1 MSTPGRLLAEIDETL
16 ALLDDKRVENSNEQ
30 APKELLPSLLKQ
42 CEEACES
49 LESDAKDP
57 IRAIHHFAC
66 TGGTLLSRC
75 IEAMPNTVVLSEIDP
90 LSTILLNKS
99 DFAPSDLIRQS
110 QTNLRPLPDRDVI
123 ATFLASL
130 EVMHKSYRRAGR
142 RLVIR
147 DHTHSQFCMS
157 PNPNDRPN
165 LHEILGEKFEVSSI
179 VTVRHPLDS
188 FISLRRKK
196 WVMFEPDSLDEYCRR
211 YLLFLETYRNT
222 PILRYEDF
230 VEEPQ
235 RSSAFLADSLML
247 AHTEHWR
254 DLLPVIELTGD
265 SGRKGDEIEP
275 RQRREVPGPLIEEA
289 RHSRRYHNLCERLNY
304 DADPA
309 APVYAVFARADE

>member
-1 MSTPGRLLAEIDETL
+1 VSTPGRLLAEIDETL
-16 ALLDDKRVENSNEQ
+16 ALLDDRQGDRGDEQ
-30 APKELLPSLLKQ
+30 APREPLPSLLKQ

-49 LESDAKDP
+49 LEGTEKHP
-57 IRAIHHFAC
+57 IRTIHHFAC

-75 IEAMPNTVVLSEIDP
+75 VEAMPNTVVLSEIDP
-90 LSTILLNKS
+90 LSTILLNKT

-110 QTNLRPLPDRDVI
+110 QTNLRPLPDRDVL
-123 ATFLASL
+123 ASFLASL
-130 EVMHKSYRRAGR
+130 EVMHNSYRRAGR
-142 RLVIR
+142 RLVVR
-147 DHTHSQFCMS
+147 DHTHSQFCMKPE
-157 PNPNDRPN
+157 PNNRPH
-165 LHEILGEKFEVSSI
+165 LKKILTEKFEVLGI

-211 YLLFLETYRNT
+211 YLLFLDAYRDT

-235 RSSAFLADSLML
+235 HTSAFLTSTLSLP
-247 AHTEHWR
+247 HTEHWR
-254 DLLPVIELTGD
+254 DLLPVIELSGD

-275 RQRREVPGPLIEEA
+275 RQRRDVPDLLIDEA
-289 RHSRRYHNLCERLNY
+289 RCSRRYRELCERLKY

-309 APVYAVFARADE
+309 TPVYAVFGRAD